1 MNCKDLLKKLN
12 EYKQLNRELEQASL
26 NYSNFELKAESE
38 IATRFDTLASNIQRF
53 CGSDSFR
60 SVIKNFCYLYSD
72 ILSVLG
78 GNLVY
83 RGIVQSPML
92 FYYDNA
98 STIAEQCVNAIKS
111 SFRVLAQK
119 NGNTDAEI
127 KKLCVSFT
135 TLRTLNARIG
145 ELKVQAL
152 KNALAEEK
160 QRIETIKKKINTL
173 LKECPELAQPEKIE
187 EQLANVKENIQN
199 DVDSFHFKNIVV
211 ADDYASEIKLP
222 FAKST
227 ASDEYETGIAY
238 WNPTKDGILH
248 VSIPSGR
255 YEIASDFIIA
265 LTMQFLHSYPLMKKQ
280 ILYCCQNSLSR
291 MDTFLKALKDVCNES
306 VFFNGIEQLEADMF
320 YQSISECLKDLRN
333 EAKRRASL
341 MDSVFAETIYEYN
354 VTESA
359 DIISPILVFLH
370 DYPTGFSGC
379 RDLGYFFRECARYG
393 VFCVVLQTGFGENHI
408 SNGICDPAQ
417 YRSIS
422 CELGEDGHININ
434 GTVYESVFVEKMSIR
449 PLLQNLVANAEK
461 GKKNTYL
468 SYEDIGFG
476 KTDRNADGYSTKISI
491 PIGKVNNKLFSLDFA
506 TAPSEEDQEKGIKTP
521 LAYLVVGGPGSGKS
535 TLIDSLVING
545 SMAYS
550 PDDLIFYLLD
560 FKDGVTASFY
570 DGDDAIPHV
579 RMIAAQSKEE
589 DSDIILSGLIAEK
602 ERRNELFKA
611 CGTAD
616 IAGYNS
622 KSDRKMPRIIVIV
635 DECQN
640 LFASDILASK
650 CEKLAREGRS
660 SGIHLVL
667 ASQDAKLNMMQH
679 AGKFIDGRF
688 CFFTPEKSDAAQVIN
703 HAYTKALNIDV
714 PKGSGLAWMSLENGE
729 NCEKIHVA
737 FHGGD
742 KSGNKAEY
750 NRQIREK
757 WKKVNYGINLIK
769 AGENRPLLLSSYS
782 DAANPL
788 VAETPMFA
796 NIGENYFDH
805 SVWGFDLSK
814 DTSHSI
820 LLLGDNE
827 KPSSDILTSVITSAI
842 SIGGEVKL
850 IDESMDLP
858 LASFFGS
865 HPSVTTYTKDD
876 YMTALGEVY
885 EEFERRKQ
893 NFRARYKPYFFIIN
907 SLYRIDD
914 YRTDK
919 KTEHKETTSSDMANF
934 DGDMMAFY
942 ASMTANTSAEK
953 DVSGK
958 TTLLSMLSEAGSVG
972 NMYIIVASNS
982 NLSNDYD
989 ERNVFANCGYKIL
1002 QNDVSAVAYR
1012 IMDNSF
1018 REKMMDGLN
1027 ENIVFVSNRGSFS
1040 KCRYFQYDWNNE
1052 KTRKLIVAAATQR
1065 TTEDKA

>member
-1 MNCKDLLKKLN
+1 MND
-12 EYKQLNRELEQASL
+12 EVAQLEADYPNFKMRVEAELHAR
-26 NYSNFELKAESE
+26 Y
-38 IATRFDTLASNIQRF
+38 DTLGANIQRF
-53 CGSDSFR
+53 CGSESFR

-72 ILSVLG
+72 ILSVSEGHLTYQERV
-78 GNLVY
+78 L
-83 RGIVQSPML
+83 SPIP
-92 FYYDNA
+92 FHCDNA
-98 STIAEQCVNAIKS
+98 FEIAEQCVKDVKS

-119 NGNTDAEI
+119 SGNTEAELQ
-127 KKLCVSFT
+127 KLCVSFT
-135 TLRTLNARIG
+135 TLRSINAMSG
-145 ELKVQAL
+145 ELKAQAL
-152 KNALAEEK
+152 KNALAEEARRMEALK
-160 QRIETIKKKINTL
+160 QKRNTL
-173 LKECPELAQPEKIE
+173 LRECPELAHPEKIE
-187 EQLANVKENIQN
+187 EQLTNEKKKVQN
-199 DVDSFHFKNIVV
+199 DVDSFHFKNVVV

-222 FAKST
+222 FAINT
-227 ASDEYETGIAY
+227 DRDECATGITY
-238 WNPTKDGILH
+238 WNPIRDGILH
-248 VSIPSGR
+248 VRIPSGR

-306 VFFNGIEQLEADMF
+306 IFFNGIEQLEADTF
-320 YQSISECLKDLRN
+320 YQSISECLRDLRN
-333 EAKRRASL
+333 EVKRRASL
-341 MDSVFAETIYEYN
+341 MDSAFLETIYEYN
-354 VTESA
+354 ATENV

-393 VFCVVLQTGFGENHI
+393 VFFVVLQTGFGESHI
-408 SNGICDPAQ
+408 SNGVCDPAQ

-422 CELGEDGHININ
+422 CELGDDGHINIG
-434 GTVYESVFVEKMSIR
+434 GTVCESILVEKTSIR
-449 PLLQNLVANAEK
+449 PLLQNIVANAEK

-476 KTDRNADGYSTKISI
+476 RIDRNADGYATKISI
-491 PIGKVNNKLFSLDFA
+491 PIGKVNNQVFSLDFA
-506 TAPSEEDQEKGIKTP
+506 TAPSEEDQKKGIKTP

-602 ERRNELFKA
+602 ERRNALFKA
-611 CGTAD
+611 LGTAD

-622 KSDRKMPRIIVIV
+622 KSDKKMPRIIVIV

-640 LFASDILASK
+640 LFASDVLAAK

-703 HAYTKALNIDV
+703 HAYTKALNVDV

-729 NCEKIHVA
+729 SCEKIQIA

-742 KSGNKAEY
+742 KSGNKADY
-750 NRQIREK
+750 NKRIREK
-757 WKKVNYGINLIK
+757 WEKFNYGIDLIK
-769 AGENRPLLLSSYS
+769 AGENSPLLLSSYS
-782 DAANPL
+782 DAADPL
-788 VAETPMFA
+788 VAEMPMLA
-796 NIGENYFDH
+796 NIGENFFDH
-805 SVWGFDLSK
+805 SLFGIDLSK

-827 KPSSDILTSVITSAI
+827 KPSSDILASIITRAI

-850 IDESMDLP
+850 IDESMDLS

-865 HPSVTTYTKDD
+865 HPRVTTYTKDD
-876 YMTALGEVY
+876 YLSVLGEVY

-919 KTEHKETTSSDMANF
+919 RPERKDATTSDIGHF
-934 DGDMMAFY
+934 DGDIMSFY
-942 ASMTANTSAEK
+942 KSMTASSSTEK
-953 DVSGK
+953 DISGK
-958 TTLLSMLSEAGSVG
+958 ATLLSMLSEVGSVG
-972 NMYIIVASNS
+972 NLYIIVASNS
-982 NLSNDYD
+982 NLSNDYA
-989 ERNVFANCGYKIL
+989 ERNVFASCGYKLL
-1002 QNDVSAVAYR
+1002 QNNVSAVAYQ

-1018 REKMMDGLN
+1018 REKMMAGLN
-1027 ENIVFVSNRGSFS
+1027 ENIVFISNRGSYS
-1040 KCRYFQYDWNNE
+1040 KCRYFQYDWSNE
-1052 KTRKLIVAAATQR
+1052 KTRKLISIAAHKAT
-1065 TTEDKA
+1065 EEND

>member
-1 MNCKDLLKKLN
+1 MNCKDLLKSLN
-12 EYKQLNRELEQASL
+12 EYKRLNRELEQARL
-26 NYSNFELKAESE
+26 DYSNFESKTKCE
-38 IATRFDTLASNIQRF
+38 ISVRFDTLASNIQRF
-53 CGSDSFR
+53 CGSESFR

-72 ILSVLG
+72 ILSVSG
-78 GNLVY
+78 GNLAY
-83 RGIVQSPML
+83 RGCVQPPIA
-92 FYYDNA
+92 FHCDNA
-98 STIAEQCVNAIKS
+98 SVLAEQCVNDIKS

-119 NGNTDAEI
+119 NGNADAEI
-127 KKLCVSFT
+127 KKLCTSFT
-135 TLRTLNARIG
+135 TLRTINARVG
-145 ELKVQAL
+145 ELKAQAVR
-152 KNALAEEK
+152 NALEEEDH
-160 QRIETIKKKINTL
+160 RIETVKQNIRAL
-173 LKECPELAQPEKIE
+173 LYACPELARPEGIE
-187 EQLANVKENIQN
+187 EQLANVWKNIQK
-199 DVDSFHFKNIVV
+199 DIDRFHFKNLDVV
-211 ADDYASEIKLP
+211 CDYASEIMLP
-222 FAKST
+222 FAKNT
-227 ASDEYETGIAY
+227 FFDEYDTGITY
-238 WNPTKDGILH
+238 WNPTRDGILH
-248 VSIPSGR
+248 VSLPSGR
-255 YEIASDFIIA
+255 YEIASDFIIG
-265 LTMQFLHSYPLMKKQ
+265 LTMQFLYSYPLMKKQ

-291 MDTFLKALKDVCNES
+291 MDSFLKALKDVCRES
-306 VFFNGIEQLEADMF
+306 VFFNGIEQLEADTF
-320 YQSISECLKDLRN
+320 YQSVSECLRDLRN
-333 EAKRRASL
+333 EVKRRASL
-341 MDSVFAETIYEYN
+341 MDSVFADTVYEYN
-354 VTESA
+354 ATENA

-393 VFCVVLQTGFGENHI
+393 VFCVVLQTRFGENQI
-408 SNGICDPAQ
+408 SNEICDPAQ
-417 YRSIS
+417 YRGIR
-422 CELGEDGHININ
+422 CELGEDGHIDIN
-434 GTVYESVFVEKMSIR
+434 GAACESIFVEKTSIR
-449 PLLQNLVANAEK
+449 PLLEALVANAAK

-476 KTDRNADGYSTKISI
+476 KTDRNADGYCTKISI
-491 PIGKVNNKLFSLDFA
+491 PIGKVNNKLVSLDFA
-506 TAPSEEDQEKGIKTP
+506 TAPSDEDRKKGIKTP

-550 PDDLIFYLLD
+550 PDDVIFYLLD

-611 CGTAD
+611 CGTSD
-616 IAGYNS
+616 IAGYNG
-622 KSDRKMPRIIVIV
+622 KSGKKMPRIIVIV

-640 LFASDILASK
+640 LFASDILAEK

-667 ASQDAKLNMMQH
+667 ASQDVKLNMMQH

-688 CFFTPEKSDAAQVIN
+688 CFFTPQQSDAAQVIN

-714 PKGSGLAWMSLENGE
+714 PKGSGLAYMSLENGE
-729 NCEKIHVA
+729 NCEKIQIA

-769 AGENRPLLLSSYS
+769 AGENRPLLLSRCADGTNPLIS
-782 DAANPL
+782 DAPTL
-788 VAETPMFA
+788 A

-805 SVWGFDLSK
+805 SVFGIDLSK
-814 DTSHSI
+814 ETSHSM
-820 LLLGDNE
+820 LLLGDRE
-827 KPSSDILTSVITSAI
+827 KPSTDILTSVITSAV
-842 SIGGEVKL
+842 SVGGEVKL
-850 IDESMDLP
+850 IDESMDLS

-865 HPSVTTYTKDD
+865 HLSVTTYTKDD
-876 YMTALGEVY
+876 YLSVLGEVY

-893 NFRARYKPYFFIIN
+893 NFRTRNKPYFFIVN

-919 KTEHKETTSSDMANF
+919 KSESKDSASSDIADF
-934 DGDMMAFY
+934 GGDMMAFY
-942 ASMTANTSAEK
+942 ASITANAAAGK

-972 NMYIIVASNS
+972 NMYIVIASNS

-989 ERNVFANCGYKIL
+989 ERNVFAGCGYKIL
-1002 QNDVSAVAYR
+1002 QNDVSAVAYQ

-1040 KCRYFQYDWNNE
+1040 KCRYFQYDWSDE
-1052 KTRKLIVAAATQR
+1052 KTRRLIVSATQR
-1065 TTEDKA
+1065 TKSENR

>member
-1 MNCKDLLKKLN
+1 MNCKDLLKKSN

-26 NYSNFELKAESE
+26 NYSDFELKAESD
-38 IATRFDTLASNIQRF
+38 IAARFDTLAGNIQRF

-72 ILSVLG
+72 ILSVSG
-78 GNLVY
+78 GNLAY
-83 RGIVQSPML
+83 RGIVQSP
-92 FYYDNA
+92 FPFHCDNA
-98 STIAEQCVNAIKS
+98 SAIAEQCVNDIKS

-119 NGNTDAEI
+119 SGNTDTEI
-127 KKLCVSFT
+127 KRLCTAFT
-135 TLRTLNARIG
+135 TLRAINSNVG
-145 ELKVQAL
+145 ELKAHAV
-152 KNALAEEK
+152 KGALAEEN
-160 QRIETIKKKINTL
+160 QRIETIKQKINTL

-187 EQLANVKENIQN
+187 EQLANVKKNIQN

-211 ADDYASEIKLP
+211 ANDYASEIKLP
-222 FAKST
+222 FAKTT
-227 ASDEYETGIAY
+227 ASDEYETGITY

-291 MDTFLKALKDVCNES
+291 MDTFLKALKDVCKES
-306 VFFNGIEQLEADMF
+306 IFFNGIEQLEADMF
-320 YQSISECLKDLRN
+320 YQAVSECLRDLRN
-333 EAKRRASL
+333 EVKRRASL

-354 VTESA
+354 ATESA

-422 CELGEDGHININ
+422 CELGEDGQININ
-434 GTVYESVFVEKMSIR
+434 GTVCESVCVEKTSIR
-449 PLLQNLVANAEK
+449 PLLQNLVANSEK
-461 GKKNTYL
+461 GKKNNYL

-506 TAPSEEDQEKGIKTP
+506 TAPSEEDQKKGIKTP

-616 IAGYNS
+616 IAGYHS
-622 KSDRKMPRIIVIV
+622 KSDKKMPRIIVIV

-640 LFASDILASK
+640 LFASDILAAK

-688 CFFTPEKSDAAQVIN
+688 A
-703 HAYTKALNIDV
+703 
-714 PKGSGLAWMSLENGE
+714 SLPL
-729 NCEKIHVA
+729 
-737 FHGGD
+737 
-742 KSGNKAEY
+742 
-750 NRQIREK
+750 
-757 WKKVNYGINLIK
+757 KKVM
-769 AGENRPLLLSSYS
+769 R
-782 DAANPL
+782 
-788 VAETPMFA
+788 
-796 NIGENYFDH
+796 H
-805 SVWGFDLSK
+805 
-814 DTSHSI
+814 
-820 LLLGDNE
+820 
-827 KPSSDILTSVITSAI
+827 
-842 SIGGEVKL
+842 
-850 IDESMDLP
+850 
-858 LASFFGS
+858 
-865 HPSVTTYTKDD
+865 
-876 YMTALGEVY
+876 
-885 EEFERRKQ
+885 R
-893 NFRARYKPYFFIIN
+893 
-907 SLYRIDD
+907 
-914 YRTDK
+914 
-919 KTEHKETTSSDMANF
+919 
-934 DGDMMAFY
+934 
-942 ASMTANTSAEK
+942 
-953 DVSGK
+953 
-958 TTLLSMLSEAGSVG
+958 
-972 NMYIIVASNS
+972 
-982 NLSNDYD
+982 
-989 ERNVFANCGYKIL
+989 
-1002 QNDVSAVAYR
+1002 
-1012 IMDNSF
+1012 
-1018 REKMMDGLN
+1018 
-1027 ENIVFVSNRGSFS
+1027 
-1040 KCRYFQYDWNNE
+1040 
-1052 KTRKLIVAAATQR
+1052 
-1065 TTEDKA
+1065 